1 MIEGENEFMTDV
13 LFYQNYTYV
22 ADISAIVLCII
33 CWLLLHSSYTVREK
47 SLIIFKAGTV
57 CLMMATVCS
66 ISFHTAITRITESR
80 KILIYVLQDG
90 IYLLLILTFV
100 LLCNYFG
107 TLLKLEERPA
117 RLLGAVS
124 WGGYA
129 VFAFLEIGS
138 PFTHLGFYIDAD
150 LMVHQ
155 NFYFDPFRFA
165 YIYYCI
171 VLVVV
176 LFTYRKK
183 FVLKMLRCL
192 AYILLFS
199 FGMIALEAEYVSTSY
214 SCMALLLPYMGVLF
228 LFHYT
233 SYDRETGTL
242 DAGAFDSYLRDVG
255 DDDFSVIFMGF
266 PETNLKKIPEL
277 PRTILTFAEN
287 YFKTFCLFRLQ
298 DDKLALVYQ
307 RLSNKAEKNGK
318 YNIQKT
324 FERVCKEH
332 GLGYRV
338 LIAHA
343 DDRLREAGEYLAL
356 NEFMEEKIPVG
367 AVYECQNKDIIE
379 YRKASYILGELKD
392 INAHCDLE
400 DERVKVYC
408 QPVLN
413 TRTNRFASAEAL
425 MRLELPETGMVYPDQ
440 FIPMAERHDY
450 IHTLSKIIL
459 NKTCRQI
466 KRLEQEGYEID
477 RVSVNFSILEFRR
490 KEFCKDV
497 MDIICQNEIPYE
509 KVAIELTESW
519 NETEFDNIKNTIT
532 SLQKLGIKFYLDD
545 FGTGYSNFER
555 IIGLPIDVIKFD
567 RSLTILA
574 GKNAESRYM
583 VGSFSDIFKNSHY
596 EILFEGVENE
606 KDEDQCKQMNALYL
620 QGYKYSKPI
629 PIEELTRFLG
639 RAV

>member
-1 MIEGENEFMTDV
+1 MTDV

-22 ADISAIVLCII
+22 ADISAIVLCVSY
-33 CWLLLHSSYTVREK
+33 WLLLHSSYAVREK
-47 SLIIFKAGTV
+47 SLIIFKTGTV
-57 CLMMATVCS
+57 SLMMATVFS
-66 ISFHTAITRITESR
+66 ISFHTAISQISESR
-80 KILIYVLQDG
+80 KFLIYILHDG
-90 IYLLLILTFV
+90 MYLFLILTIV

-107 TLLKLEERPA
+107 ALLKLEERPA
-117 RLLGAVS
+117 RFLQVLS

-129 VFAFLEIGS
+129 VFAFFEIGS
-138 PFTHLGFYIDAD
+138 PFTHLGFYMDAD
-150 LMVHQ
+150 LQVHQ
-155 NFYFDPFRFA
+155 NFYFEPFRFA
-165 YIYYCI
+165 YIYYCVI
-171 VLVVV
+171 LVVV
-176 LFTYRKK
+176 LFAYRKQ
-183 FVLKMLRCL
+183 FVQKMFRCL
-192 AYILLFS
+192 WGILLLS
-199 FGMIALEAEYVSTSY
+199 FGMIALEAQYVSTSY
-214 SCMALLLPYMGVLF
+214 SCMAFLLPYMGALF

-242 DAGAFDSYLRDVG
+242 DAGAFGSYLRDVG
-255 DDDFSVIFMGF
+255 NNDFSVLFIGF
-266 PETNLKKIPEL
+266 PETNLKKMPEL
-277 PRTILTFAEN
+277 SRTIVEFAEK
-287 YFKTFCLFRLQ
+287 YFKTFCMFRLQ

-307 RLSNKAEKNGK
+307 KFNNKVEKNGK
-318 YNIQKT
+318 LSIREA
-324 FERVCKEH
+324 FEQVCTQY
-332 GLGYRV
+332 GLDYRV

-343 DDRLREAGEYLAL
+343 DDRLRATGEYLAL
-356 NEFMEEKIPVG
+356 DEFMEEKMPLG
-367 AVYECQNKDIIE
+367 MVYECQNKDITE
-379 YRKASYILGELKD
+379 YLKASYILSELKD

-400 DERVKVYC
+400 DARVKVYC

-413 TRTNRFASAEAL
+413 THTNRFSSAEAL

-440 FIPMAERHDY
+440 FIPMAERHEY

-466 KRLEQEGYEID
+466 KRLEQEGYQID

-497 MDIICQNEIPYE
+497 MDIIRQNDIPYG

-532 SLQKLGIKFYLDD
+532 GLQKLGIKFYLDD